1 MPTGEGLME
10 RNRLL
15 DKILAGFVC
24 GIVFVLVIWA
34 VLRLGGAL

>member
-1 MPTGEGLME
+1 MTEDDLLM
-10 RNRLL
+10 

-34 VLRLGGAL
+34 VLWLGGAL